1 MNKQLFQQIFG
12 QTQGYVYLF
21 KGSVPAEESRDHY
34 ITGLFAEA
42 AGSNLVNTVVAELPN
57 FGVTVIYNHADTN
70 TISSP
75 DFEVIT
81 DLVPE
86 PIPEP
91 VVVEEVPAEEST
103 EDTPSPTEG

>member
-34 ITGLFAEA
+34 ITGLFADA
-42 AGSNLVNTVVAELPN
+42 AGSNLVNTIVAELPN
-57 FGVTVIYNHADTN
+57 FGITVIYNHADTN

-81 DLVPE
+81 DLVPD

-91 VVVEEVPAEEST
+91 VAIEEVPAEEST
-103 EDTPSPTEG
+103 EDTTPPTEG

>member
-57 FGVTVIYNHADTN
+57 FGITVIYNHADTN

-81 DLVPE
+81 DLVPD

>member
-81 DLVPE
+81 DLVPD

-91 VVVEEVPAEEST
+91 VVVEEVPAE
-103 EDTPSPTEG
+103 DTPSPTEG